1 MSLTNP
7 QLQKIKRTCKK
18 ILNLAG
24 NSVKGN
30 VIELSLLLDCH
41 LSQDILNET
50 AAELLTYLRK
60 GKDPFTNMRINLIK
74 WKSDEKID
82 RYPISYPEILMG
94 RAITAKEVT
103 ETDSKNNLDTLLPIL
118 RKSYPKTKIVF
129 FLTER
134 ERYFSDEKFVK
145 EFIDPEYF
153 KKILT
158 ILPDGEIIY
167 PLNIESFGDSTIV
180 SETVSEAASA
190 IDSIAA
196 SETDSSTTTLD
207 VSDSNNEA
215 ASFEN
220 TDILTIAETDNN

>member
-82 RYPISYPEILMG
+82 RYPISYPEILMR

-103 ETDSKNNLDTLLPIL
+103 ETDGKNNLDTLLPIL

-134 ERYFSDEKFVK
+134 ERYFSGEKFVK
-145 EFIDPEYF
+145 EFIDPEYL

-196 SETDSSTTTLD
+196 SETDSSTTTLE